1 MQRRRTRG
9 RKLRPLATKLFIF
22 TVTLMFWAVAVMFAY
37 DLSTENFDVSQAA
50 MLGIVIL
57 LVAGAVAQFTSR
69 VLVRPLSRLQEG
81 IIAVQKGELAFIE
94 VSRTRDE
101 VEFLGESFNRM
112 IQALADSQQE
122 ISLRTTELEAAIQR
136 AHEATAAQTDF
147 LAGLSR
153 QLGAPLN
160 EIAQILDQNA
170 EAAVGNPESRDQ
182 LQNAQ
187 QSADTL
193 LTLLNQLQPDTSRHA
208 ASALSGK

>member
-1 MQRRRTRG
+1 MQRRRRRG
-9 RKLRPLATKLFIF
+9 RKFRPLATKVFFF

-50 MLGIVIL
+50 LLCIVIL

-94 VSRTRDE
+94 VSRTHDE
-101 VEFLGESFNRM
+101 VEFLGKSFNRM
-112 IQALADSQQE
+112 IQALADSKRE
-122 ISLRTTELEAAIQR
+122 INLRTTELEAAIQR
-136 AHEATAAQTDF
+136 AHEAHTAQTDF

-160 EIAQILDQNA
+160 EIAEIIDQTA
-170 EAAVGNPESRDQ
+170 EASAGNSESRDQ
-182 LQNAQ
+182 LQTTQ
-187 QSADTL
+187 QGADTL
-193 LTLLNQLQPDTSRHA
+193 LTLLNQLQHDASQQA
-208 ASALSGK
+208 AGALSRK